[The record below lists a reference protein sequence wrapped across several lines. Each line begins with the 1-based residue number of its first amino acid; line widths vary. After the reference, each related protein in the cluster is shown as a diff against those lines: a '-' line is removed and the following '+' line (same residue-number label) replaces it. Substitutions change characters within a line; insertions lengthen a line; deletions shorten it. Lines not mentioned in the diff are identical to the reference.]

1 VITRARNDSAIR
13 PCFLIIAEWL
23 AGWICAN
30 FAGLDRPAAQGQRNA
45 VSGAVVFSHR
55 TENGRRRKS
64 DDANGPADAGPAP
77 KQDDRK
83 KKKTAGKKQRSTA
96 RSRKGMGA
104 AG

>member
-1 VITRARNDSAIR
+1 
-13 PCFLIIAEWL
+13 
-23 AGWICAN
+23 
-30 FAGLDRPAAQGQRNA
+30 
-45 VSGAVVFSHR
+45 VFSHR